1 MQSVIV
7 YRNPVEAA
15 IWESLMSSSATFPV
29 LCGIASFF
37 AVFITL
43 ASFLQRRGGI
53 HGSSKSTNF
62 SLAVAAVV
70 GITVVRLMLI

>member
-53 HGSSKSTNF
+53 HSSSTNF